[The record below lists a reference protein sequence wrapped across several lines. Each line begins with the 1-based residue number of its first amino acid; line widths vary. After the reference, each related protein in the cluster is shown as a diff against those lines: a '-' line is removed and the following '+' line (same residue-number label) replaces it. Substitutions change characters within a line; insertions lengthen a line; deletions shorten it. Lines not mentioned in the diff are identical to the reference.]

1 MISITGFYK
10 YILNP
15 ISRSEISSAGNT
27 LTYLNVGD
35 DAAILGIE
43 VEARKNILKS
53 DDTVENQYEV
63 NAGLNASYLNSQVNL
78 DSGSIAQ
85 FQQKSSQLEGATP
98 FLMNADISFNKKYEN
113 DEFTA
118 TVVLNYFSDRV
129 YSIGTRGFEN
139 IIEKGIPTLDLVS
152 SYNLNKKY
160 RFNLKATNL
169 LNPSFQ
175 LSRDN
180 ASGSNVILSNYKKG
194 VNLSLGISY
203 DF

>member
-1 MISITGFYK
+1 
-10 YILNP
+10 
-15 ISRSEISSAGNT
+15 
-27 LTYLNVGD
+27 
-35 DAAILGIE
+35 
-43 VEARKNILKS
+43 
-53 DDTVENQYEV
+53 
-63 NAGLNASYLNSQVNL
+63 
-78 DSGSIAQ
+78 
-85 FQQKSSQLEGATP
+85 
-98 FLMNADISFNKKYEN
+98 MNADISFNKKYEN

-118 TVVLNYFSDRV
+118 TMVLNYFSDRV

-152 SYNLNKKY
+152 SYHLNKKY